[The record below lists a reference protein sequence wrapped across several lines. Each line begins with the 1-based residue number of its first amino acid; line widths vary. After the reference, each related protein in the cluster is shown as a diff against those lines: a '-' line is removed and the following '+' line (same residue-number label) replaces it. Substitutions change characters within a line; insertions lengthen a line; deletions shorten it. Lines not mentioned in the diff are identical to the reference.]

1 MTLDALI
8 MFFYLLFL
16 PFNMSVQQR
25 DLLRCAD
32 KNITAEEREFTFKQV
47 DDFLGGMKAESST
60 NYSDSFSIG
69 LDESLLNPKYGPQ
82 SEGASIANDLWEE
95 NFAEVQYINSLNKI
109 HLFEYGEE
117 KFEKTRLP
125 DGRESVIS
133 VNALNVTRTTFDDDF
148 RVKQKLTWRNGISS
162 GSMYIVRSVN
172 YYYGKRTSAVP
183 YYVADNDYKN
193 KNLVETY
200 LDYRGNPTE
209 INYYDTSE
217 KNRRP
222 MKKSNFAYDSANR
235 VISEEEILFISSD
248 DMKSGT
254 RKTENVERKNVYTYT
269 KKSSKPDLRFY
280 ENGVLRMETHY
291 SAENDYEDSV
301 YFSEGF
307 VLKSLYKDNSCV
319 EEITYINGVE
329 AYRRG
334 FDEN

>member
-25 DLLRCAD
+25 DLLRCAN
-32 KNITAEEREFTFKQV
+32 KNITAEEKEFTFKQV
-47 DDFLGGMKAESST
+47 DDFLGGMKTDDSI

-69 LDESLLNPKYGPQ
+69 FDESLLNPEYGPQ
-82 SEGASIANDLWEE
+82 SESASLTNDLWEG
-95 NFAEVQYINSLNKI
+95 NFAEVQYINSQNRI

-117 KFEKTRLP
+117 KFERTKLP
-125 DGRESVIS
+125 DGRESVVS
-133 VNALNVTRTTFDDDF
+133 VNALNVTRTTFDEDF
-148 RVKQKLTWRNGISS
+148 RVKQKLTWKNGMSS
-162 GSMYIVRSVN
+162 GSMAVVRSVN

-183 YYVADNDYKN
+183 YYVTDNDLKN

-217 KNRRP
+217 KKRRAT
-222 MKKSNFAYDSANR
+222 KKSAFSYDSMSR
-235 VISEEEILFISSD
+235 VISEEETLYIPVSD
-248 DMKSGT
+248 AKSGT
-254 RKTENVERKNVYTYT
+254 KKTETVERKNVYTYT
-269 KKSSKPDLRFY
+269 NKSSKPDLKFY
-280 ENGVLRMETHY
+280 EDSVLRMETHY

-307 VLKSLYKDNSCV
+307 TLKSLYKDNECV
-319 EEITYINGVE
+319 EEITYVDGIEV
-329 AYRRG
+329 YRRG